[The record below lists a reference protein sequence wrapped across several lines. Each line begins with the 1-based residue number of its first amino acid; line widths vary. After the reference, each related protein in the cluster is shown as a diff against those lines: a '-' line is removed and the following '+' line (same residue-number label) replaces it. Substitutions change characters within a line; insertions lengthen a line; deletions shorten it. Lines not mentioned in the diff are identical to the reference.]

1 MEHRILIHAPRGR
14 DAQVVQTVLAASGMR
29 AAICDSADD
38 FMDSLVES
46 AATAIITEEALG
58 TIPAG
63 RMGQW
68 LSAQPPWSDFPFIVL
83 ATRQAGR
90 RSREALI
97 ALQRLGNV
105 ILLERPVNAETL
117 SSAANAALRSRRRQ
131 YAARKLL
138 VDTREVHEQLRLAQ
152 MAGGVGVFQ
161 LHIPS
166 DTLTVSPEFCRL
178 FGLPVTD
185 RLPASVPQALVV
197 QEPQASSSDR
207 ASRVR
212 GDAPLNVEYRIHR
225 AGDGALR
232 WIARRAE
239 IERDAAGQPLWMRGV
254 VQDVTERKI
263 ADAAMRESE
272 ARFRALMQTIP
283 NQVWTAAHDGGLDWF
298 NQKVLEY
305 TGKTQEQLAGDG
317 WGNIVHR
324 EDLPRVAQAW
334 AASLVSGAPYEIEFR
349 IRRHDGS
356 FRWHIVRA
364 VPMDGPDGDRRWL
377 GTNTDIDDQKAS
389 QAELARLNLTLNQ
402 RVQERTRDLER
413 MWRLSTDVMLVTRFD
428 GTITAMNPAWKALLG
443 LEERDLMGR
452 RFFDFVHPDD
462 LDATLEEGERL
473 AAGRA
478 TQHFENRFR
487 HRDGSWRL
495 ISWTAV
501 PDEEFIHAVGRDITG
516 LHAADL
522 ALKEAEARLRQSQ
535 KMEALGQL
543 TGGIAHDFNNLLQGI
558 TGSLET
564 VRRRIAAGRTD
575 DVDRFMT
582 QATGSANRAAS
593 LIHRLLAFSRRQSL
607 DARQVDLNALVI
619 SMEEMLR
626 RTLGEQLG
634 LRVETAADVWPA
646 RCDENQLESAIL
658 NLAINAR
665 DAMPDGGILTIATGN
680 AVLGEDYT
688 WRHEGLEPGEYATVS
703 VTDTGTGMSSDVI
716 SKAFEPFFTTKPIGQ
731 GTGLGLSMIYGFA
744 KQSGGHARIDS
755 EVGRGTT
762 VTLYL
767 PRDHAEAEE
776 VTDSAPAPLEVP
788 QGEGEVVLVVEDE
801 PAVRMLVIE
810 ELRELGYT
818 VLEAANGLEALP
830 ILESPRHLDLMISD
844 VGLPG
849 MNGRQLAEI
858 GRQHRPHLPI
868 LFMTGYAEN
877 AAARSEFLGK
887 RMEMIAKPFALD
899 ELATKIRGM
908 IRPVPTPV

>member
-1 MEHRILIHAPRGR
+1 VEHRILIHAPRGR
-14 DAQVVQTVLAASGMR
+14 DAQVVQSVLAGANMR
-29 AAICDSADD
+29 AVICDTADD

-46 AATAIITEEALG
+46 AATAIVTEEALS
-58 TIPAG
+58 TISVA
-63 RMGQW
+63 RMSQW
-68 LSAQPPWSDFPFIVL
+68 LSAQPTWSDFPFIVL
-83 ATRQAGR
+83 ATRQTGR
-90 RSREALI
+90 RPREALM

-138 VDTREVHEQLRLAQ
+138 EDTREVHEQLRLAQ

-166 DTLTVSPEFCRL
+166 DMLTVSPEFCRL

-185 RLPASVPQALVV
+185 RLPASVPQDLVV
-197 QEPQASSSDR
+197 QEPHASSSDR
-207 ASRVR
+207 PGRLR
-212 GDAPLNVEYRIHR
+212 GDTPLNVEYRIRR

-239 IERDAAGQPLWMRGV
+239 IERDAAGSPLWMRGV
-254 VQDVTERKI
+254 VQDVTERKV

-283 NQVWTAAHDGGLDWF
+283 NQVWTAGPEGGLDWF
-298 NQKVLEY
+298 NQKVLDY
-305 TGKTQEQLAGDG
+305 TGKTQEQLEGDG

-364 VPMDGPDGDRRWL
+364 VPMDGPDGARRWL

-402 RVQERTRDLER
+402 RVQERTRELER
-413 MWRLSTDVMLVTRFD
+413 MWRLSTDIMVVTRFD
-428 GTITAMNPAWKALLG
+428 GTITAVNPAWKSVLDLGEREVVDRLL
-443 LEERDLMGR
+443 
-452 RFFDFVHPDD
+452 FDFVHPDD
-462 LDATLEEGERL
+462 LEATRAESERA

-478 TQHFENRFR
+478 TQHFENRLR

-501 PDEEFIHAVGRDITG
+501 PDEGFIHAVGRDITG
-516 LHAADL
+516 QHQADL
-522 ALKEAEARLRQSQ
+522 ALKETEARLRQSQ

-575 DVDRFMT
+575 DVDRFMA

-607 DARQVDLNALVI
+607 DARQVDLNALVL

-634 LRVETAADVWPA
+634 LRVQTPADVWPA

-665 DAMPDGGILTIATGN
+665 DAMPDGGLLTIATGN
-680 AVLGEDYT
+680 AVLDEDYT
-688 WRHEGLEPGEYATVS
+688 WRYEGLEPGEYATVS
-703 VTDTGTGMSSDVI
+703 VADTGTGMSPQVI
-716 SKAFEPFFTTKPIGQ
+716 SRAFEPFFTTKPIGQ

-744 KQSGGHARIDS
+744 KQSGGHVRIDS
-755 EVGRGTT
+755 EVGAGTV

-767 PRDHAEAEE
+767 PRDASEDDALDD
-776 VTDSAPAPLEVP
+776 TAPAPLDVP

-801 PAVRMLVIE
+801 PAVRMLVVE

-818 VLEAANGLEALP
+818 VLEAANGVAALP
-830 ILESPRHLDLMISD
+830 VLESQRHLDMMLSD

-858 GRQHRPHLPI
+858 ARQHRPLLPI

-877 AAARSEFLGK
+877 AASRAEFLGK

-899 ELATKIRGM
+899 ELATRIRSM
-908 IRPVPTPV
+908 MHPEH